1 MLQPTRSY
9 SETMKKLIQS
19 LSILVLT
26 AATWSAAA
34 ADQINKPDQTAPN
47 FVIQKIGSD
56 ARTTLNDLREHRS
69 VVMVMLRGWPGYQ
82 CPLCSRQVGS
92 FISKSK
98 EFTERNAHLVLIYPG
113 PGAKLDEHAKQFLKR
128 IRGDWP
134 SGFTFITD
142 PDYKITNLYGLRWD
156 ARRETA
162 YPATYVIDQKG
173 IVRFAKVSR
182 SHGGRTNP
190 QEVLEALDKLR
201 Q

>member
-1 MLQPTRSY
+1 MLHFTHSN
-9 SETMKKLIQS
+9 SETMKKLFQS
-19 LSILVLT
+19 LSALAL
-26 AATWSAAA
+26 AASTWSATA
-34 ADQINKPDQTAPN
+34 ADQINKPGQKAPN
-47 FVIQKIGSD
+47 FVIKMASD
-56 ARTTLNDLREHRS
+56 ARTTLNDLREHRN

-98 EFTERNAHLVLIYPG
+98 EFTQRNAHLVLIYPG
-113 PGAKLDEHAKQFLKR
+113 PGAKLDEHAKEFLKR
-128 IRGDWP
+128 IRGEWP
-134 SGFTFITD
+134 NGFTFITD

-173 IVRFAKVSR
+173 VVQFAKVSR

-190 QEVLEALDKLR
+190 QEALEALDKLGK
-201 Q
+201 